1 MSYEIL
7 TPSSV
12 IPYILS
18 IPTLKDFF
26 ETKELTVDEIGDG
39 NLNYVYLL
47 KSANNPKKALI
58 VKQAVPYL
66 RCVGESFPL
75 SRTRM
80 NYEIRALETFYKRS
94 SEVIPKVY
102 YANEEM
108 SLVVMQYLDN
118 HIILRYGLIEGIK
131 YPRLSDAISTY
142 LANSLFYTSS
152 LYLQSAEKRALMDRF
167 NSNTELCKL
176 SEEFVFTTAYMQDE
190 TNDNENVKD
199 NPLAKKLFEDMEFKE
214 KVLGLKYQFMTQS
227 DALLHGDLHTGSLM
241 LNEQEC
247 YIIDPEFAFVGPFG
261 FDIGAL
267 IANFVN
273 AYIHHKII
281 NSNHEYEKWLLD
293 IIESILEKFEEKFLD
308 LWNKTENSALVK
320 SGFLDVETLS
330 HYKKIFMLKIVQQT
344 VGYAGCEMARRVFGV
359 AGVAEIR
366 GISDKEK
373 RAKAEEMALSIARK
387 FVMNHEKI
395 SSIKEIKGLI
405 EDEL

>member
-1 MSYEIL
+1 
-7 TPSSV
+7 
-12 IPYILS
+12 
-18 IPTLKDFF
+18 
-26 ETKELTVDEIGDG
+26 
-39 NLNYVYLL
+39 
-47 KSANNPKKALI
+47 
-58 VKQAVPYL
+58 
-66 RCVGESFPL
+66 
-75 SRTRM
+75 
-80 NYEIRALETFYKRS
+80 
-94 SEVIPKVY
+94 
-102 YANEEM
+102 
-108 SLVVMQYLDN
+108 
-118 HIILRYGLIEGIK
+118 
-131 YPRLSDAISTY
+131 
-142 LANSLFYTSS
+142 
-152 LYLQSAEKRALMDRF
+152 MDRF

-330 HYKKIFMLKIVQQT
+330 HYKKIFMFKIVQQT